1 MENKFKKGFI
11 LGGLL
16 ATATLIG
23 LAMTK
28 TEKGKEITKDLQERF
43 KALSETVKERLAEME
58 DVTKETF
65 ETLVDNVVNEYQER
79 KKIAEEERDSIV
91 EALKGKWDEMEGGMK
106 KKKAAKK

>member
-28 TEKGKEITKDLQERF
+28 TEKGKEMTKDLQEKF

-65 ETLVDNVVNEYQER
+65 DSLVDKVVDEYQE
-79 KKIAEEERDSIV
+79 KKQMIEEERGI
-91 EALKGKWDEMEGGMK
+91 
-106 KKKAAKK
+106 